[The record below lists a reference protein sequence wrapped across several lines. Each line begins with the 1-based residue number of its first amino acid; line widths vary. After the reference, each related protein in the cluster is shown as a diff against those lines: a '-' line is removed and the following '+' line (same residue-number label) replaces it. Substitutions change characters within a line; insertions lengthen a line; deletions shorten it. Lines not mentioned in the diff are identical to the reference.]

1 MDQTQHYYVGSVGLD
16 ILVDTGLDLAD
27 ASSVRFDVKK
37 PNGTLAT
44 WTATL
49 YTAGG
54 SVSEAR
60 YTTVAGDFDQPGTY
74 SLHALVTRADGFA
87 VPGNEAL
94 FLVENLHPKRR

>member
-16 ILVDTGLDLAD
+16 ILVDTGLDLSG
-27 ASSVRFDVKK
+27 ASSVRFDVQKT
-37 PNGTLAT
+37 NGALAT
-44 WTATL
+44 WPASPCPEEGPTW
-49 YTAGG
+49 
-54 SVSEAR
+54 AR

-74 SLHALVTRADGFA
+74 SLHARVDRGDGFS